1 MKISRLL
8 ITTLLCVG
16 VASVA
21 DARHKRPHHRP
32 HGPKPTV
39 DVTPVTPPHHTLTP
53 SVATAT
59 PGGLWSYNADLT
71 SGELQAG
78 DGFTIFDFGGYVS
91 GSIAAPVDWTP
102 STALTG
108 SPFGASSGVDD
119 PALTNLT
126 FTYTGATV
134 NRAIGATTFM
144 GFNANTTFT
153 AQASDDWRSQDH
165 DALAHLLATPA
176 NGTILVPAP
185 ASQVPDGGPTVAL
198 LGLALTGIEAT
209 RRLVRGRKA

>member
-1 MKISRLL
+1 MRINKVLL
-8 ITTLLCVG
+8 TTLLCLA
-16 VASVA
+16 VASAA
-21 DARHKRPHHRP
+21 DARQRRHRRHRAP
-32 HGPKPTV
+32 APTSGTALV
-39 DVTPVTPPHHTLTP
+39 PLVPHHTLTP
-53 SVATAT
+53 SVASAT

-71 SGELQAG
+71 SGQLAAG
-78 DGFTIFDFGGYVS
+78 DGFTIFDFDGYVA

>member
-32 HGPKPTV
+32 HGPKPSV
-39 DVTPVTPPHHTLTP
+39 GVTPVTPPHHTLTP

-165 DALAHLLATPA
+165 DALVHLLATPA